1 MIKKPTTL
9 TVFPADIRATNAF
22 KKLNHIQQ
30 KLVVNPVNVK
40 HIQYGLNLT
49 ANRGL
54 NFWTSKVDTYFLNVR
69 IVTELNENR
78 TK

>member
-1 MIKKPTTL
+1 MHPKTL
-9 TVFPADIRATNAF
+9 TVYPSDICATKAF
-22 KKLNHIQQ
+22 KKLNQIQQ
-30 KLVVNPVNVK
+30 KLVLNPTNIK
-40 HIQYGLNLT
+40 HIEYGLNLT

-69 IVTELNENR
+69 IVTELNQNR